1 MLLSA
6 SNQSSCYNIVK
17 PYYIFNLHPNKR
29 QHVCVQLVCLSLV
42 KKYTRTHTVLWPELW
57 GHTYGVIE
65 QGPWEQF
72 LLQNQETEAWKII
85 YRVYKYIHTSVKHVH
100 KFSYWKN
107 YRNLDLLV
115 VENRVE
121 PVFSSCFNLQLIPQQ
136 RLCKTVASAWP
147 KTTVLVP

>member
-17 PYYIFNLHPNKR
+17 PYCIFNLHPNIR

-42 KKYTRTHTVLWPELW
+42 KSTHV
-57 GHTYGVIE
+57 HTLSSGQSFVGPYGVID

>member
-1 MLLSA
+1 MCA
-6 SNQSSCYNIVK
+6 A
-17 PYYIFNLHPNKR
+17 
-29 QHVCVQLVCLSLV
+29 CVPFPR
-42 KKYTRTHTVLWPELW
+42 KKV
-57 GHTYGVIE
+57 HTYTHCPLARALWAHGVIE

-85 YRVYKYIHTSVKHVH
+85 YRLVYKNIHTSVKHVH
-100 KFSYWKN
+100 KFSYEKN